1 MRQSHSTRPQPI
13 QLVPTMQKMLFT
25 SSFLAKF
32 MKIRFTN
39 VAGTSSFLYVPAD
52 FFFPQC
58 QPVPGAYLGQSGPLW
73 PTSDTQKT
81 WAKNS
86 KQLTV
91 ENFGTETETECCSSH
106 PFTTKKPRNQRH
118 ILIFFELLLP

>member
-1 MRQSHSTRPQPI
+1 MSISFNSSPAHPTRPHNATKALYVI
-13 QLVPTMQKMLFT
+13 IYGKIHENKVQKCCWHKLIFD
-25 SSFLAKF
+25 
-32 MKIRFTN
+32 
-39 VAGTSSFLYVPAD
+39 VPAD

-58 QPVPGAYLGQSGPLW
+58 QPVPGAYLGQSGLLR

-91 ENFGTETETECCSSH
+91 ENFGTETETECCSH

-118 ILIFFELLLP
+118 ILIFFEWLLP